1 MIRKSLVALALLVGC
16 ASTDPGSTEN
26 VRREL
31 EFTYQSLAEA
41 NARRDMNAVVAM
53 WTDDFSLVEPDGS
66 VTTAA
71 EVRTAW
77 QELLDTSLD
86 PLHFRYSIQGL
97 EVTEEDEA
105 IATVQQEVSRM
116 RAIDGELRQLDTV
129 ATQRETWVKTEQGWR
144 LRRISDVRE
153 QRRLVDGVPSDQS

>member
-1 MIRKSLVALALLVGC
+1 MIRKSLVAFALLVGC
-16 ASTDPGSTEN
+16 ASTDPVSTED

-31 EFTYQSLAEA
+31 ELTYQSLAEA
-41 NARRDMNAVVAM
+41 NARRDMSAIVAM

-71 EVRTAW
+71 EVRSAW

-97 EVTEEDEA
+97 EVREGEA